1 MALNYIDEIAAL
13 IEATLDPE
21 QRPDDDAWALYRLY
35 ALLVLV
41 KGVDVSLEDVHDA
54 WSVWM
59 ATINPKHDALVPF
72 SSLDPAKRSEDGP
85 YARAIAAVARGL
97 NSQSF
102 DGTGVR

>member
-1 MALNYIDEIAAL
+1 MALNYIDEIAAR

-54 WSVWM
+54 GLYGWRRSILSTM
-59 ATINPKHDALVPF
+59 PSCP
-72 SSLDPAKRSEDGP
+72 SLRSILRSDRRMVLTRKR
-85 YARAIAAVARGL
+85 
-97 NSQSF
+97 
-102 DGTGVR
+102 